1 MSGEIKFETY
11 IFIDNKKFVICVV
24 EKSSSKIL
32 FKEEKIYDDNKE
44 ISGLDKLDDFLEKNI
59 FKIEKILKD
68 FIQDVYIILKSKEF
82 FPIGVSIKRENY
94 DNFIYQKNLIH
105 PLNDLKNLCQFNYKD
120 KKIIHMIIEKYCI
133 DDKDYNILPNKL
145 KCDNFSL
152 DIKFDCLPK
161 KLIQNYEYVL
171 KKYHILL
178 NQVLNANYIE
188 QYKSQTNQSIF
199 ITASLIVSGHNNN
212 EVLLVNKTKRF
223 KGFFEKF
230 FDFFS

>member
-1 MSGEIKFETY
+1 MSDEIKIETY
-11 IFIDNKKFVICVV
+11 ILINNDKFVICVV
-24 EKSSSKIL
+24 EKSSSEIL
-32 FKEEKIYDDNKE
+32 FEEEKTYDNNKE
-44 ISGLDKLDDFLEKNI
+44 ISELDKLDDFLEKNI
-59 FKIEKILKD
+59 FKIEKILKN
-68 FIQDVYIILKSKEF
+68 FIQDAYIILKSKEF
-82 FPIGVSIKRENY
+82 FQIGVSIKRENH

-133 DDKDYNILPNKL
+133 DDKDYTILPDNL
-145 KCDNFSL
+145 KCDNFTL

-161 KLIQNYEYVL
+161 KLIQNYEYIL